1 MYASVV
7 FTLTCINYFNKTCL
21 LMCAEN
27 ALMFCELQITELY
40 TLFCAEVGKLFEQNI
55 TKKLA
60 KKWLVTT
67 DIYQLLVI
75 SRN

>member
-1 MYASVV
+1 
-7 FTLTCINYFNKTCL
+7 
-21 LMCAEN
+21 MCAEN